1 MQQLAGLLAGIS
13 SYDDEQSMLTGA
25 THRIAEAVDAEV
37 VVIVTDDGRVPSS
50 IGFPADAVPTEQL
63 VALVA
68 VGGGHIEVAG
78 LGRLEL
84 RVVELGTSPGV
95 HVLLG
100 RSSSPL
106 APDEL
111 HLVRSMTQVVDLA
124 LELRGAADRER
135 ALRQRSERQAKE
147 LRAVNE
153 ALVEASAAKDAII
166 SVASHELRTPL
177 TSILGFAV
185 TMRDH
190 DTELGA
196 DQRLEFLEVIE
207 RQGRRL
213 LRLVDD
219 LLTVG
224 RIEAGTVEVRAE
236 RVGVR
241 SITQEVVRSLGRD
254 VPMTGGDGLR
264 VLADPD
270 QLEQVLLNLLTNAE
284 KYGRPPISVEVADLD
299 DIVEVAVVDHGPGV
313 PDSFVPQ
320 LFERFTQ
327 ASTGEAREANGAGLG
342 LAIVDGLAAANGGE
356 VRYERV
362 DDRTRF
368 VVRLPRSD

>member
-1 MQQLAGLLAGIS
+1 
-13 SYDDEQSMLTGA
+13 MLIGA

-37 VVIVTDDGRVPSS
+37 VAMVTEDGRVPAT

-63 VALVA
+63 VEIAGA
-68 VGGGHIEVAG
+68 GGGTVEVAG
-78 LGRLEL
+78 LGELEL
-84 RVVELGTSPGV
+84 RVVDLGRSPGV

-100 RSSSPL
+100 RSGAPL
-106 APDEL
+106 TADEL

-135 ALRQRSERQAKE
+135 ALRQHSERQAKE
-147 LRAVNE
+147 LRAANE
-153 ALVEASAAKDAII
+153 ALREASAAKDAII

-190 DTELGA
+190 DRELA
-196 DQRLEFLEVIE
+196 PRQRHEFLEVIE

-213 LRLVDD
+213 LRLIDD

-224 RIEAGTVEVRAE
+224 RIESGRVEVRAE
-236 RVGVR
+236 RIAIGEAAR
-241 SITQEVVRSLGRD
+241 QVVRSLGRD
-254 VPMTGGDGLR
+254 VALTGRDDLR
-264 VLADPD
+264 VLVDPD

-284 KYGRPPISVEVADLD
+284 KYGAPPITVEVAGTD
-299 DIVEVAVVDHGPGV
+299 DTVEVAVIDHGPGV
-313 PDSFVPQ
+313 PDSFVPHM
-320 LFERFTQ
+320 FERFTQ
-327 ASTGEAREANGAGLG
+327 ASAGATREASGAGLG

-356 VRYERV
+356 VVYER
-362 DDRTRF
+362 DGGRTRF